1 MHAAAMNVELRL
13 RDVQSLKEKRHVLGA
28 LRTLVTSR
36 FPVAFA
42 EVDHQD
48 KWQRSTIGVAAVSGQ
63 AGQLDRLLVAV
74 RKAIDGSPGVEVLDY
89 AVTHLER
96 PE

>member
-13 RDVQSLKEKRHVLGA
+13 RDVHSLKEKRHVIGS
-28 LRTLVTSR
+28 LRTLVTTK

-48 KWQRSTIGVAAVSGQ
+48 KWQRSTVGVAAVSSH
-63 AGQLDRLLVAV
+63 AGQLERLLVAV
-74 RKAIDGSPGVEVLDY
+74 RNAIDGAAGVEVLDY
-89 AVTHLER
+89 AVSHLER
-96 PE
+96 PA